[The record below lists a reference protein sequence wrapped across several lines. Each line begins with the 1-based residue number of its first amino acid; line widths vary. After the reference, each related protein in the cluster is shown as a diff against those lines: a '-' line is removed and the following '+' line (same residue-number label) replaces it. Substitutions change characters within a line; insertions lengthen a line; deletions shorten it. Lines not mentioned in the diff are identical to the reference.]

1 MIFCPGVF
9 LKKGMILMEDIIEKA
24 CLAKKAGIVLSKA
37 DTVQKNKCLR
47 HMMDAI
53 AEDTDYILNEN
64 QKDMAAG
71 RSKGMSEAM
80 LDRLLLDK
88 KRLKAIIEGLGQLIA
103 LKDPVGEVISMNKMP
118 NGLLIGQ
125 TRVPLGVIGII
136 YEARPNVTVDAA
148 SLCIKSGNAVILRGG
163 SEAVNSNIALVKSL
177 RKALAAS
184 GLPEDSISII
194 EDTSR
199 ETAIKFMKLN
209 EYIDVLIPR
218 GGAGLIKSAV
228 ENATIPVI
236 QTGTGNCHVY
246 VDSCGDLDMAEKI
259 VINAK
264 VSRPGVCNAEE
275 KLLVHKDVA
284 DEFIPR
290 IVKSLR
296 ENGVEVRGCEKTVK
310 LSAEVKPAED
320 IDWYTEYLDYIIA
333 VKIVDSIDEAIEHI
347 NRYGTKHSEAIVTE
361 NYSNSRRFLAEVDAA
376 AVYINASTRFT
387 DGFEFGLGAEIG
399 ISTQKLHARGPMGL
413 KELTSTKYVI
423 YGNGQVR

>member
-199 ETAIKFMKLN
+199 ETAIRFMKLN

>member
-1 MIFCPGVF
+1 
-9 LKKGMILMEDIIEKA
+9 MEDIIEKA

-199 ETAIKFMKLN
+199 ETAIRFMKLN